1 MKLKTKYNK
10 PQLCEVLIDQTIAI
24 FMTSTSDDVQPDP
37 GDKPTG
43 VSSSS
48 DGDSFNENK
57 LEDNPFE
64 R

>member
-1 MKLKTKYNK
+1 MKLKIKYNK

-24 FMTSTSDDVQPDP
+24 LMTSTSEDDPP
-37 GDKPTG
+37 GPPVKEL
-43 VSSSS
+43 SSSS